1 MIEIWSFKN
10 SIKAGGNCRNAE
22 LKSEQA
28 ASQNGEQNGVQAT
41 SQNAENFEVNFLKD
55 MSGIGQIDFCSKIA
69 ELDESEY
76 LSSLEGD
83 YAKFKLGNV
92 SKYFEIEVLKE
103 HAALLANEIKEG
115 KLKEILLGLNDG
127 YIVIKKAF

>member
-22 LKSEQA
+22 LKSESKSEIKSEPKSEQG
-28 ASQNGEQNGVQAT
+28 AS
-41 SQNAENFEVNFLKD
+41 NFEVNFLKD

-69 ELDESEY
+69 ELDESDY
-76 LSSLEGD
+76 LSSLDGD

-92 SKYFEIEVLKE
+92 SKYFEIEVLKD
-103 HAALLANEIKEG
+103 HAVLLANEIKDG

>member
-10 SIKAGGNCRNAE
+10 SIKAGGNCRSEQNASQNAE
-22 LKSEQA
+22 LKS
-28 ASQNGEQNGVQAT
+28 GQAT
-41 SQNAENFEVNFLKD
+41 SQNAKNFELNFLKD

-76 LSSLEGD
+76 LSSLLGD

>member
-10 SIKAGGNCRNAE
+10 SIKAGGNCRSSAE
-22 LKSEQA
+22 NLSQST
-28 ASQNGEQNGVQAT
+28 ASQKSGQAST
-41 SQNAENFEVNFLKD
+41 QKRENFEVNFLKD

-76 LSSLEGD
+76 LSSLLGD

-92 SKYFEIEVLKE
+92 NKYFEIEVLKD